1 MMRKMRE
8 ERGALFVEASIVFPV
23 MFVIIFLMLFLG
35 NAYYLQSRIEKI
47 VMTSALDG
55 AAYCADPMLAKAEQ
69 GKIPGLKELHVE
81 PYRYLLTGG
90 MRDITDQT
98 AKKIDK
104 EIEALG
110 NGFFPGMKPKVT
122 PAQVSYNEQFIY
134 ATFSVDLS
142 GKIRMPIRLLF
153 EKNFLYKQISYHV
166 DLPVSDSTE
175 FVRNVD
181 MVEDVLERYG
191 VMDRIH
197 TIVDKL
203 VKLIPEVKGK
213 ES

>member
-23 MFVIIFLMLFLG
+23 MFVIILLMLFLG

-47 VMTSALDG
+47 VTTCALDG
-55 AAYCADPMLAKAEQ
+55 AAYCADPMLAQAEN
-69 GKIPGLKELHVE
+69 GKIPALKDLHVE
-81 PYRYLLTGG
+81 PYRYLFTGG
-90 MRDITDQT
+90 MGDIEAQT
-98 AKKIDK
+98 EKKIDK

-122 PAQVSYNEQFIY
+122 PAKASYNGHFVY
-134 ATFSVDLS
+134 STFSVDLS
-142 GKIRMPIRLLF
+142 GRIRMPIRLLF
-153 EKNFLYKQISYHV
+153 EKEFLYKELSYHIE
-166 DLPVSDSTE
+166 LPVSDSTE
-175 FVRNVD
+175 FIRNVD

-191 VMDRIH
+191 VTEQIH
-197 TIVDKL
+197 KIVDKL
-203 VKLIPEVKGK
+203 VELIPQVKGK